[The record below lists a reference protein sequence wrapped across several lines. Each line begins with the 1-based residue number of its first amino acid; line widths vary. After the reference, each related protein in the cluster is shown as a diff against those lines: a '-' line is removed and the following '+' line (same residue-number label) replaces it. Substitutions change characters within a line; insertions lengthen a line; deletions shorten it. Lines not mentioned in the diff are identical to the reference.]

1 MVIVGGTNAMMGE
14 APWQVLIE
22 NMNNAEICGGA
33 IVNELFVLTAAHCTE
48 LFRQNGAGKF
58 KYPDNILS
66 NLPMDDFGSSGRAQ
80 HDDLEVQSSI
90 LSGFKYLYVSAYSR
104 E

>member
-48 LFRQNGAGKF
+48 LFRQQGSGKF

-66 NLPMDDFGSSGRAQ
+66 NCHFGSMVVVHIVEPQ
-80 HDDLEVQSSI
+80 FPL
-90 LSGFKYLYVSAYSR
+90 
-104 E
+104 

>member
-1 MVIVGGTNAMMGE
+1 MIIVGGTTAKTGE

-48 LFRQNGAGKF
+48 LFRQNGNGKF
-58 KYPDNILS
+58 TYPANILS
-66 NLPMDDFGSSGRAQ
+66 EYETLLLSEIIFGP
-80 HDDLEVQSSI
+80 
-90 LSGFKYLYVSAYSR
+90 KVSPVKVR
-104 E
+104 VKN